1 MSYVT
6 KSPWIIHY
14 DGSSCNGCDIEV
26 LACLTPMYDVERFGI
41 INTGNPKHADIFL
54 ITGSINEQG
63 LPVVKQI
70 YEQMPEPKVVVAV
83 GICAT
88 SGGVFKDCYNVMG
101 GVDQAI
107 PVDVY
112 VPGCAARPE
121 AIIDGVV
128 KGLGTLAEKKKNMP
142 KTPVAEKVDEIK
154 EEVKEADQAIEVQY
168 YGDTVEDI
176 EQKEAAAKEKADK
189 PEKDDKGEA

>member
-54 ITGSINEQG
+54 VTGSVNEQNIN
-63 LPVVKQI
+63 VVKQI
-70 YEQMPEPKVVVAV
+70 YEQMPEPKVVVAI

-88 SGGVFKDCYNVMG
+88 SGGIFRECYNIMG
-101 GVDQAI
+101 GIDTVI

-128 KGLGTLAEKKKNMP
+128 KGLGVLAEKRAAMDKKP
-142 KTPVAEKVDEIK
+142 AAVAK
-154 EEVKEADQAIEVQY
+154 A
-168 YGDTVEDI
+168 
-176 EQKEAAAKEKADK
+176 EAAADSETAAKAEAEGNAEAQADAEARAAAIEEKE
-189 PEKDDKGEA
+189 EA